1 MTRHVRWI
9 AALVVLAAGSALALP
24 AAGEI
29 VLRQKYPTQGN
40 ETQVFVQDDGGAP
53 VSGAKVTVTYRPGSS
68 VEETLEIGVT
78 GAGGRL
84 EWTPSAAGIA
94 TLNAHWEGGS
104 TSTNVSVKFAGIP
117 AGGLIIMIL
126 AGLLLLG
133 GSVVRIARVLRSAD

>member
-40 ETQVFVQDDGGAP
+40 ETQVFVQDDGGIP

-68 VEETLEIGVT
+68 VEETLEIGMT
-78 GAGGRL
+78 TAGGRL
-84 EWTPSAAGIA
+84 EWTPDKAGIA
-94 TLNAHWEGGS
+94 TLNASWEGGT
-104 TSTNVSVKFAGIP
+104 TSTNVSVKFP
-117 AGGLIIMIL
+117 RTPLGGMIIMIL

-133 GSVVRIARVLRSAD
+133 GSAVRITIVLRSEV